1 MIKPVSTPKAPGAIG
16 PYSQGTVTSGL
27 VFVSGQLPANPETG
41 ELLTDIPAAAKQ
53 ALTNL
58 KSILEAAGSNMESVA
73 KVTIFLAD
81 MSSFAQVNEVYAT
94 FFKEPYP
101 ARSCFA
107 VKELPK
113 GAVLEIEA
121 IAAAK

>member
-1 MIKPVSTPKAPGAIG
+1 MVKPVSTPKAPGAIG
-16 PYSQGTVTSGL
+16 PYSQGIVANGF
-27 VFVSGQLPANPETG
+27 VFASGQLPVNPETG
-41 ELLTDIPAAAKQ
+41 ELVSDVPAAAKQ
-53 ALTNL
+53 SLSNL
-58 KSILEAAGSNMESVA
+58 KAILEAAGASMETVT
-73 KVTIFLAD
+73 KVTIYLAD

-113 GAVLEIEA
+113 SAVLEIEA
-121 IAAAK
+121 IAAVK

>member
-1 MIKPVSTPKAPGAIG
+1 MVKPVSTPAAPGAIG
-16 PYSQGTVTSGL
+16 PYSQATVSNGF
-27 VFVSGQLPANPETG
+27 VFVSGQLPVNAATG
-41 ELLTDIPAAAKQ
+41 ELIADVPAAAKQ
-53 ALTNL
+53 SLTNM
-58 KSILEAAGSNMESVA
+58 KAILEEAGSSMEKVC
-73 KVTIFLAD
+73 KVTIYLAD
-81 MSSFAQVNEVYAT
+81 MSSFAQLNEVYAT

-121 IAAAK
+121 IAAV